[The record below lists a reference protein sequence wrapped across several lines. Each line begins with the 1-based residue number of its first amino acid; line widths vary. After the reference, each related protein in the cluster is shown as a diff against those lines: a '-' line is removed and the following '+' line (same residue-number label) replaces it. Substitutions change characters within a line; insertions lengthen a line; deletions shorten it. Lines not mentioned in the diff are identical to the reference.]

1 MCGRARLAV
10 PAEDLAEI
18 FDAVLPAPL
27 DTSANL
33 NIAPT
38 DSVLV
43 LRMNTGGEREIV
55 PMRWGLVPF
64 YEGDFD
70 RAKPLINARVETAAT
85 SPAFREA
92 FEHKRCCVLA
102 DGFYEWK
109 HEQVPGSRKVRKQPY
124 LIQRPG
130 GAAFAMAGLW
140 QRWHGKSGTAARDV
154 ARESCT
160 VITRDAA
167 PPIEVLHDRMP
178 VILGGEDIAA
188 WLDPA
193 VDRVAAQH
201 VLDRAL
207 TEGWVA
213 TPLDRVPDPPARRQ
227 LGLFG

>member
-10 PAEDLAEI
+10 PPEDLAEA
-18 FDAVLPAPL
+18 FDAVLPAPI
-27 DTSANL
+27 DASANL

-43 LRMNTGGEREIV
+43 LRMNKTGEREIV

-64 YEGDFD
+64 YEQDFD
-70 RAKPLINARVETAAT
+70 HAKPLINARVESAAT
-85 SPAFREA
+85 RPAFREA
-92 FEHKRCCVLA
+92 FKHKRCLVLA

-109 HEQVPGSRKVRKQPY
+109 HEHPAGSKKVRKRPY
-124 LIQRPG
+124 VLQRPRQ
-130 GAAFAMAGLW
+130 APFAMAGLW
-140 QRWHGKSGTAARDV
+140 QRWHGKDGRV
-154 ARESCT
+154 RESCT
-160 VITRDAA
+160 VITRDAT
-167 PPIEVLHDRMP
+167 PPVDALHDRMP
-178 VILGGEDIAA
+178 VILEGADIAA

-193 VDRVAAQH
+193 ADPVGAQH
-201 VLDRAL
+201 VLDHAV